1 MQCIFQNN
9 VEADVLGRRIRVC
22 YLELC
27 HVRAALKAGL
37 ASWEDTGKFITDLI
51 GSGMAIL
58 AKTQDSCRGCQGGD

>member
-9 VEADVLGRRIRVC
+9 VEADVLGGKIRVF

-37 ASWEDTGKFITDLI
+37 ASREDTEKFITDLI
-51 GSGMAIL
+51 RSGMGIL
-58 AKTQDSCRGCQGGD
+58 AESQGCCRGCQGGD